1 MMTSV
6 ELIETLDSGSEN
18 NPSQDYSHP
27 DNEITLMLHH
37 WSCFGVTDL
46 GRGNKFLGLAFP
58 QEMKPPLLCYLP
70 NTPPSFRLSV
80 YVELLNLRIKAQ
92 SPKIKTLDV
101 KMEHAHLQFWLS
113 TK

>member
-6 ELIETLDSGSEN
+6 ELIETLDNGSEN

-27 DNEITLMLHH
+27 DNETTLMLHH

-58 QEMKPPLLCYLP
+58 QEMKNSPPPALLFTQHPL
-70 NTPPSFRLSV
+70 F
-80 YVELLNLRIKAQ
+80 
-92 SPKIKTLDV
+92 
-101 KMEHAHLQFWLS
+101 
-113 TK
+113 

>member
-1 MMTSV
+1 MTSV
-6 ELIETLDSGSEN
+6 ELIETLDNGSEN

-27 DNEITLMLHH
+27 DNETTLMLHH

-58 QEMKPPLLCYLP
+58 QENENPPPALLF
-70 NTPPSFRLSV
+70 TQHPPSFWLLV
-80 YVELLNLRIKAQ
+80 YIELLNLRIKAQ
-92 SPKIKTLDV
+92 SPKIKIFDV

>member
-6 ELIETLDSGSEN
+6 ELIETLDNGSEN

-27 DNEITLMLHH
+27 DNETTLMLHH

-58 QEMKPPLLCYLP
+58 QENENSPTALLFTQY
-70 NTPPSFRLSV
+70 PPSFRLLV
-80 YVELLNLRIKAQ
+80 YI
-92 SPKIKTLDV
+92 
-101 KMEHAHLQFWLS
+101 
-113 TK
+113 

>member
-58 QEMKPPLLCYLP
+58 QENKNSPRALLFTQHHPP
-70 NTPPSFRLSV
+70 FRLLV
-80 YVELLNLRIKAQ
+80 YITPQ
-92 SPKIKTLDV
+92 SK
-101 KMEHAHLQFWLS
+101 H
-113 TK
+113 